1 LIIDCDHSGEIIN
14 NKKDPLPFFNLI
26 GTKINPLSYE
36 QILTQMSEWIGAHS
50 KGQMVVCANTHVLV
64 ESRSN
69 PALKQAVGSAAL
81 VVPDGMPLVVAAR
94 LRGFPLKRRAYGPE
108 LMHKALSTETFSHW
122 KHYLYGGTPEAL
134 TNIHNHYYDSH
145 FCGAYAPPFRS
156 LTKDE
161 DEAAVEAINKSGAD
175 VLWVGLGCPK
185 QEIWIHDH
193 LDQLDVPVI
202 LGVGQA
208 FDVLSGI
215 KTPAPV
221 WMQNSGLEWLFRLT
235 QEPKR
240 LWKRYL
246 TNNTQFLYYFLRE
259 QFEINFGRQKTHK

>member
-1 LIIDCDHSGEIIN
+1 
-14 NKKDPLPFFNLI
+14 LPFFNLI

-36 QILTQMSEWIGAHS
+36 QILTQMSEWIGANSNGH
-50 KGQMVVCANTHVLV
+50 MVVCANTHVLV

-69 PALKQAVGSAAL
+69 GALRQAVDSASL

-94 LRGFPLKRRAYGPE
+94 WRGFPLKTRAYGPE
-108 LMHKALSTETFSHW
+108 LMHKALSTETFNHW
-122 KHYLYGGTPEAL
+122 KHYLYGGTTETL
-134 TNIHNHYYDSH
+134 TNLHDRYLNTH
-145 FCGAYAPPFRS
+145 FCGNYAPPFRS

-161 DEAAVEAINKSGAD
+161 DMAAVEAINQSDAD
-175 VLWVGLGCPK
+175 VLWIGLGCPK

-193 LDQLDVPVI
+193 LELLKVPVI

-235 QEPKR
+235 QEPQR

-246 TNNTQFLYYFLRE
+246 TNNTQFLYFFLRQ
-259 QFEINFGRQKTHK
+259 QFEINFGRHKTH